1 MLCVGSSARRTDLL
15 PKVVFTTYFDKKLRK
30 KPPQMQGA
38 LARTIA
44 RLVENPR
51 HPGLN
56 VHRVRGEDGVWE
68 AYIDRSN
75 RLTFQYDDSRD
86 IVLRNHCSHD
96 ILRRP

>member
-1 MLCVGSSARRTDLL
+1 M

-30 KPPQMQGA
+30 KPPRMQGA

-44 RLVENPR
+44 RLEENPR

-56 VHRVRGEDGVWE
+56 VHRVQGEAGVWE
-68 AYIDRSN
+68 AYVDRSN
-75 RLTFQYDDSRD
+75 RLTFNYDDSGD